1 MLARAIYQSAL
12 CAIAMI
18 GAISA
23 AHGLSLKEIAAKL
36 ERYSQIREMKSR
48 KTTTFKA
55 TKNGKVV
62 SLVVDSSGHIKE
74 LP

>member
-1 MLARAIYQSAL
+1 
-12 CAIAMI
+12 MI

-23 AHGLSLKEIAAKL
+23 AHGLSLKEIGAKL

-48 KTTTFKA
+48 KITTFKA

-62 SLVVDSSGHIKE
+62 SLVVDCSGHIKE